1 MPFSNLVSFPANE
14 SDKVVAII
22 NKLRQGSGLPPL
34 VHSKLL
40 KKILLRGWGR
50 EDFYLNLKTHRTE
63 RCVISLTWEQAVSF
77 VVEHH
82 PQAAALIPANQTQVT
97 AQGVPLALSERESE
111 PEASNEPDP
120 ELAQELQDLREE
132 VSRLKSEVRQQ
143 KASSKTLDSGEL
155 SRLQSFE
162 KHMAKHLPEL
172 NSTHE
177 ARIVELKARHL
188 EQLQALKDQ
197 LASKSKQIAQLVCGL
212 SPT

>member
-22 NKLRQGSGLPPL
+22 NKLRRDSGLPPL

-50 EDFYLNLKTHRTE
+50 EDSYLNLKTHRTE
-63 RCVISLTWEQAVSF
+63 RCVIGLTWEQAVSF

-97 AQGVPLALSERESE
+97 AQGVPLALSDRESE

-132 VSRLKSEVRQQ
+132 VSRLKAEARPQKSKPCDSE
-143 KASSKTLDSGEL
+143 EL

-188 EQLQALKDQ
+188 EQLAALKDQ